1 MLDIISIRYEDEHAI
16 ISLTRP
22 GLLIGKFGSNINA
35 LTKYLQENVRYI
47 TPMPIKGIHIEEF
60 KRPNYLYCFRAV
72 YDMKQRFEITKEHLF
87 HVVETNDKKR
97 FALNDNK
104 TRIRANQ
111 GHSVKVDLQLEPT
124 SPPDILYHG
133 TATRFLKPIMEEGL
147 KSMNRTQVH
156 LSDMIDTATN
166 VGKRHG
172 KLVILSVNAKQMH
185 VDGFKFFISAN
196 GVWLTDFV
204 PVKYLEVLSYE

>member
-1 MLDIISIRYEDEHAI
+1 MSNDTKVSKFVSLVLRHDPKLIELDMDAHGWVSVDQLIKNAK
-16 ISLTRP
+16 SL
-22 GLLIGKFGSNINA
+22 
-35 LTKYLQENVRYI
+35 
-47 TPMPIKGIHIEEF
+47 
-60 KRPNYLYCFRAV
+60 
-72 YDMKQRFEITKEHLF
+72 QRFEITKEQLF

-97 FALNDNK
+97 FSLNDDK

-111 GHSVKVDLQLEPT
+111 GHSIKVDLQLEPT
-124 SPPDILYHG
+124 SPPDVLYHG

-185 VDGFKFFISAN
+185 ADGFKFFISAN

-204 PVKYLEVLSYE
+204 PTKYLEVLSYEGNDPT